1 MEYPSPDKIPQ
12 SIDPKIFTTLFL
24 SVFVTAL
31 GAGLVV
37 PLLPVYAYKLG
48 AGSFQISLIFAS
60 FSLTR
65 SVFIPYFAKLSD
77 RKGRKP
83 FITSGLL
90 IYFFLS
96 LLYASSKRVETLI
109 LLRLGQGFASAM
121 ILPVAQAYVGVITP
135 AHKEGRI
142 MGLFNISLYVGLTI
156 GPLMGGFVNDWFNIQ
171 VSFLSMGALTLL
183 GFFLCLIFLPKE
195 HPTIPRSVTHKKV
208 GIPYTVLLRDYRIFS
223 ISAFRACF
231 TICIGITWTFLP
243 LLAST
248 RLGLS
253 SSAIGLV
260 IMINV
265 LVTAA
270 FQTPMGYLADRF
282 SKKILIIA
290 GGILGVVSI
299 LYLNRAN
306 SFLDLFLANAL
317 LGLCGGISIPAIMA
331 LGVIEGRKNQ
341 AMGQLMGLLSLSHSL
356 GMLFGPIMA
365 GILIELFYLRSVF
378 ILGAIILGMGTIT
391 FLRKD

>member
-1 MEYPSPDKIPQ
+1 MEYQASSKIPR
-12 SIDPKIFTTLFL
+12 SIDAKIFTTLFL

-37 PLLPVYAYKLG
+37 PLLPVYAYELG

-60 FSLTR
+60 FSLSR
-65 SVFIPYFAKLSD
+65 SIFVPYFAKLSD
-77 RKGRKP
+77 KKGRKP
-83 FITSGLL
+83 FLTSGLL

-96 LLYASSKRVETLI
+96 LLYASSKRVEILI
-109 LLRLGQGFASAM
+109 FLRLGQGFASAM

-142 MGLFNISLYVGLTI
+142 MGLFNISLYIGLTI
-156 GPLMGGFVNDWFNIQ
+156 GPLLGGFVNDWFNIR
-171 VSFLSMGALTLL
+171 VSFLSMGVLTLL
-183 GFFLCLIFLPKE
+183 GFFLCVLFLPKE
-195 HPTIPRSVTHKKV
+195 NQAISRNLTHKWM
-208 GIPYTVLLRDYRIFS
+208 GIPYTVLLRDYKIFS
-223 ISAFRACF
+223 LFAFRTCF

-282 SKKILIIA
+282 SKKILILA
-290 GGILGVVSI
+290 GGIIGVVSI

-306 SFLDLFLANAL
+306 SFLDLFMANAL
-317 LGLCGGISIPAIMA
+317 LGLSGGISIPAIMA
-331 LGVIEGRKNQ
+331 LGVIEGRKTK
-341 AMGQLMGLLSLSHSL
+341 AMGQLMGLLALSHSL
-356 GMLFGPIMA
+356 GMLLGPILA
-365 GILIELFYLRSVF
+365 GVMIELFYLRSVF
-378 ILGAIILGMGTIT
+378 ILGAIILGMGTII
-391 FLRKD
+391 FVRKD

>member
-1 MEYPSPDKIPQ
+1 MEYLSPAKIPR
-12 SIDPKIFTTLFL
+12 SVDPKIFTTLFL

-31 GAGLVV
+31 GAGLVA
-37 PLLPVYAYKLG
+37 PLLPVYAYELG

-83 FITSGLL
+83 FIASGLF

-96 LLYASSKRVETLI
+96 LLYASSRRVETLI
-109 LLRLGQGFASAM
+109 LLRLGQGFVSAM
-121 ILPVAQAYVGVITP
+121 ILPVAQAYIGVITP

-142 MGLFNISLYVGLTI
+142 MGLFNISLYMGLTI
-156 GPLMGGFVNDWFNIQ
+156 GPLLGGFVNDWFNIQ

-183 GFFLCLIFLPKE
+183 GFFLCLLFLPKE
-195 HPTIPRSVTHKKV
+195 NHAISRNVTHQRV
-208 GIPYTVLLRDYRIFS
+208 GIPYTVLLRDYKIFS
-223 ISAFRACF
+223 LFAFRTSF
-231 TICIGITWTFLP
+231 TTCIGITWTFLP
-243 LLAST
+243 ILAST

-253 SSAIGLV
+253 SSIIGLV
-260 IMINV
+260 VMINV
-265 LVTAA
+265 LITAA

-282 SKKILIIA
+282 SKKFLILA

-299 LYLNRAN
+299 LYMNRAD
-306 SFLDLFLANAL
+306 SFLDLFLANVV
-317 LGLCGGISIPAIMA
+317 LGLSGGISIPAIMA
-331 LGVIEGRKNQ
+331 QGVIEGRKSQ
-341 AMGQLMGLLSLSHSL
+341 AMGQLMGLLALSHSL
-356 GMLFGPIMA
+356 GMLVGPILA
-365 GILIELFYLRSVF
+365 GIMIELFYLRSIF

-391 FLRKD
+391 FMRKD